1 LRRFVDALHNDA
13 VLLCIYILFV
23 VLLGNIVTI
32 EVAKSARKMEKKGGK
47 GRVESPVCYV
57 SIMCLPAL
65 LKVEHSHVVL
75 ELDAGL

>member
-1 LRRFVDALHNDA
+1 M
-13 VLLCIYILFV
+13 
-23 VLLGNIVTI
+23 TI